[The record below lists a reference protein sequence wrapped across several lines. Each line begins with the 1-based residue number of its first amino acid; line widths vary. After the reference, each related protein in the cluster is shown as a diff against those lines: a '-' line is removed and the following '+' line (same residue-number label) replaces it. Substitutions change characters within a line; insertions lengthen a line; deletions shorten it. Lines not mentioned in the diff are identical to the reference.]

1 MKITEI
7 LVPNGIRYL
16 SEWQDFGNL
25 LPKCHFILNKAHTGV
40 GATQYFLTNDEKV
53 ILCSPRCSLIESK
66 RGKHPNA
73 WFYRDISDNAT
84 TDSDRKKVQ
93 PKKKATVQNLKKYN
107 DEVVKYVETCY
118 REGKVPKIMVTY
130 DSLCHVI
137 TALTSMGMNEL
148 SKWTLCIDEFQAIFG
163 DSVFKSLTEM
173 KFLEDS
179 KSFTK
184 AVFLS
189 ATPFLQ
195 KYMEELDEFKN
206 MPYLKLVWSS
216 EMEEKAIVT
225 NITIKKSESRNKV
238 CRKIIEKM
246 KAGKTVKFGTKEID
260 TKEAV
265 FYINN
270 VSDIIRIPVGGINLM
285 HT

>member
-7 LVPNGIRYL
+7 NVPKGIRYL
-16 SEWQDFGNL
+16 SEWQDFGKY
-25 LPKCHFILNKAHTGV
+25 LPNCHFILNKAHTGV

-66 RGKHPNA
+66 RGKHQNV

-84 TDSDRKKVQ
+84 TDCGKKVKH
-93 PKKKATVQNLKKYN
+93 KKKATLQDINKYN

-148 SKWTLCIDEFQAIFG
+148 STWTLCIDEFQAIFG

-195 KYMEELDEFKN
+195 NYMEKLDEFKN
-206 MPYLKLVWSS
+206 MPYLKLKWSS
-216 EMEEKAIVT
+216 DMEEKAIVT
-225 NITIKKSESRNKV
+225 NIIIKKSESRNKV

-265 FYINN
+265 FYITLNPQLH
-270 VSDIIRIPVGGINLM
+270 SRSATYKRGMDF
-285 HT
+285 